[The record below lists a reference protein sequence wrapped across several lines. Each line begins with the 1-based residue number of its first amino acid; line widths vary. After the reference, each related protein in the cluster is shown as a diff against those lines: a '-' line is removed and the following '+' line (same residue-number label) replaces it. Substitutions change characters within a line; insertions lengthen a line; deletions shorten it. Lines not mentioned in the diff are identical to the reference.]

1 MELIIN
7 EPLNENHKEISL
19 YGACTLEDFV
29 LQVFP
34 KKFTS
39 LFVLRLKNNTPA
51 IIMWEKGKKTSEY
64 DAGLQLLISARDSGT
79 IYLPQIESIYIN
91 EFEEE
96 CELLLLP

>member
-29 LQVFP
+29 LQVVP

-39 LFVLRLKNNTPA
+39 LFVLRLRNSTPA
-51 IIMWEKGKKTSEY
+51 IIMWEKGQKTPEY
-64 DAGLQLLISARDSGT
+64 NAGLQLLTSAKDGGT
-79 IYLPQIESIYIN
+79 IYLPQIESLYIN

-96 CELLLLP
+96 CEILLLP